1 MHLATIKSVSVARV
15 NDPIAECVTAV
26 GLCACARSNISQSR
40 QCPRQCARGVARAGD
55 IQNSFIHSYIH
66 SFIHSVL
73 ARAINHRNTKRR
85 STVDGRRS
93 TRDSR
98 TYGDDIV
105 VLTPPSR
112 RVRHRGKGRGKA
124 RARATEGTFSR
135 ATALEAATK
144 NDDKESERRRREQF
158 GRPIWAAE
166 IRIVLQIVG
175 EKAGGKITMSE
186 NSRLTDESD

>member
-55 IQNSFIHSYIH
+55 IQNSFIHSFIH
-66 SFIHSVL
+66 SFIPR
-73 ARAINHRNTKRR
+73 ARTQSSQHKT
-85 STVDGRRS
+85 TVAGRRS

-144 NDDKESERRRREQF
+144 NDDKESERRRRDQF